1 MRTPKSRFRRGTTLI
16 EAMIALTVMLIGMA
30 GFASLQVISV
40 RANHFAKRISMAS
53 AVATDL
59 TDTITRAA
67 YNAPMLNTTTLINSC
82 TTSTLQACLV
92 NAAVEPWDLG
102 TADPLVTAFTYPPD
116 YSDSSVGGFSTA
128 WMALPVANGGT
139 PARDGV
145 DIDRDGVPDFFRY
158 WNVYDIKPTDS
169 AFSAGKFTQ
178 VYVRWKE
185 PGFGYRQVT
194 STSFKYNPA
203 AVVQ

>member
-1 MRTPKSRFRRGTTLI
+1 MRTQRTRFRRGTTLI

-59 TDTITRAA
+59 TDTITRAP
-67 YNAPMLNTTTLINSC
+67 YNAPMLNTVTQITSC
-82 TTSTLQACLV
+82 TTSTLQACLA
-92 NAAVEPWDLG
+92 NASVVPWDLG
-102 TADPLVTAFTYPPD
+102 AADPLVTAFTYPPD
-116 YSDSSVGGFSTA
+116 YSDASVGGFSTA
-128 WMALPVANGGT
+128 WMALPVVTGGT
-139 PARDGV
+139 PSRVGV
-145 DIDRDGVPDFFRY
+145 DIDRDGAPDFFRY

-169 AFSAGKFTQ
+169 GFSAGKFTQ

-185 PGFGYRQVT
+185 PGFGFRQVT
-194 STSFKYNPA
+194 STSWSRLA
-203 AVVQ
+203 